1 MEIWENPSFWL
12 LKEPFTP
19 TIACSPVL
27 VIAGV
32 VTLPY
37 K

>member
-1 MEIWENPSFWL
+1 METWKISAFWL

-19 TIACSPVL
+19 TIACDSEL
-27 VIAGV
+27 LIAGV
-32 VTLPY
+32 ITLPY

>member
-1 MEIWENPSFWL
+1 MQTWDIPSFRL

-19 TIACSPVL
+19 TIACRPVL

-32 VTLPY
+32 NTLPY